1 MMTDKGKAHDA
12 SNRLSSSGQR
22 AQTHRALLAN
32 FILLDQRSLDLI
44 RYDQR
49 VSARVYLAR
58 ILWLQGFPDEAIHT
72 AKGAVDAARESNHA
86 LSLCYALLGA
96 AWAML
101 WVEDLAAAERYIVM
115 LLDHSARLGLALWRA
130 WVRIFQ
136 EVLVIRRYDFGP
148 GLRQLRAA
156 FDEFGSAMSDW
167 ISAMF
172 LTELAAGF
180 ARAGQIADG
189 LAAAEQAIERAE
201 QTEARWLFPESLR
214 ITGELLLSQAAAGA
228 ARAAE
233 DYFWQAIDWARR
245 QDALSWELRAA
256 TSLARPRR
264 RSGSSRGGDGA
275 PPAGLQPLHRRLQHD
290 RPEGG

>member
-1 MMTDKGKAHDA
+1 M
-12 SNRLSSSGQR
+12 
-22 AQTHRALLAN
+22 LAN

-44 RYDQR
+44 RFQYDQR

-58 ILWLQGFPDEAIHT
+58 ILRLQGFPDEAIRT
-72 AKGAVDAARESNHA
+72 AKGAVDEARESNHA

-96 AWAML
+96 AWTML

-201 QTEARWLFPESLR
+201 QTEARWLFSEHCASRASFFSRKPQRGQRGLPR
-214 ITGELLLSQAAAGA
+214 ITFG
-228 ARAAE
+228 
-233 DYFWQAIDWARR
+233 
-245 QDALSWELRAA
+245 
-256 TSLARPRR
+256 R
-264 RSGSSRGGDGA
+264 RSTGRAGKTRCPGNCV
-275 PPAGLQPLHRRLQHD
+275 PPRA
-290 RPEGG
+290 